1 MNYRIFLMASGL
13 LMMFAVYGF
22 VMMIGAMVGNNDAVS
37 GNTIISLI
45 FTVLTLVMFRLGMSQ
60 RKKAHALFQSV
71 IDREIADHGYI
82 DALRFSQGAG
92 VSLDD
97 ARDILNRRAT
107 SNRWMITELDGYNA
121 EYRPS

>member
-1 MNYRIFLMASGL
+1 
-13 LMMFAVYGF
+13 MMFAVYGF

-71 IDREIADHGYI
+71 IDREWADHGYI

-97 ARDILNRRAT
+97 ARDILNRRAS
-107 SNRWMITELDGYNA
+107 SNRWTITELDGYNA